1 MPTTLEN
8 NIGKFRNKIFGRF
21 VRNFEEFRRV
31 LRTRHNL
38 CSVSCSELVLP
49 PTESE
54 YNSNQMNII

>member
-38 CSVSCSELVLP
+38 CSVSLHGTSAA
-49 PTESE
+49 T
-54 YNSNQMNII
+54 Y